1 MEDIEGGMNDRDPST
16 GHFLPGNKFWL
27 ARSSHGP
34 KPKFTNPDDLWDACV
49 EYFEWNAAN
58 PLYEA
63 KAFAYEG
70 CVTVEYMPL
79 MRAMTIEGLCL
90 FLDIDVTTWRGWREN
105 RTDLIPVITRA
116 ETVIRK
122 QKFEGASANLLNAN
136 IIARDLGLADKSE
149 LTGKD
154 GSAIKVETRNQ
165 SLDDLVDEARKL
177 GIDPEVFLK

>member
-1 MEDIEGGMNDRDPST
+1 MNDRDPST

-27 ARSSHGP
+27 ARSSHGA

-70 CVTVEYMPL
+70 NVTIEHLPL
-79 MRAMTIEGLCL
+79 MRAMTIGALCL
-90 FLDIDVTTWRGWREN
+90 FLDISESTWHEWRN
-105 RTDLIPVITRA
+105 TRSDLS
-116 ETVIRK
+116 EVIREVEAVIRA

-177 GIDPEVFLK
+177 GIDPAAFGVTGED